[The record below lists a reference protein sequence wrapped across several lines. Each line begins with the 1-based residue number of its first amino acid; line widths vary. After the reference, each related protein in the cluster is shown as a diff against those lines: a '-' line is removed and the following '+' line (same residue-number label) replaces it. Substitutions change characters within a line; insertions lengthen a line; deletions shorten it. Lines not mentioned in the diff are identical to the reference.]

1 MEAFVIFVL
10 FAAVVV
16 LLVRQSL
23 LSGRVRAMEEAWR
36 RAQRSSPMAAIA
48 PPAQERVASYP
59 PPPSAAPAPVA
70 AKVVEVAPGVPY
82 RALYIPPPPV
92 VEAPRVVAEPVV
104 RESLEA
110 KLGQSW
116 LNRLGIITLVVG
128 IALLLGRELVLFGAL
143 GRVLTGVALA
153 ALLLGGG
160 LWLERR
166 ENYRVF
172 ARAGIGGGWALTFF
186 LAFAVQHVDALRL
199 IDSQLV
205 DLVLMFVV
213 AAAMVAHSLRY
224 RSQVVTTLA
233 FFLAFLTIGISEV
246 TVFSLVAGAVL
257 AAALAVIVA
266 RQRWFVLGLAGVVGV
281 YVNHYLW
288 LQRVFPGAGHVFPEF
303 TASAGLLLAYW
314 MVFRAVYVL
323 RAPEGDDEQAV
334 SALAA
339 VLNSAGLL
347 ALLHYQSQHPEWAFW
362 ALLVLGV
369 VEFVLAFVARP
380 KNRVGFVVLSSLAT
394 VYLLAAVP
402 FRFSGASWVL
412 FWLLQAEALVLVGLR
427 MEERVL
433 RRLGVL
439 AGLVTALALLQSWLV
454 RFGQGTLPAA
464 SGHMTVVMV
473 TAAVVFW
480 LNSEAAPLRWAA
492 IVEEDFDRVTL
503 GAMSCCAALFAA
515 MVIWSEVP
523 PAYIALAWAALGL
536 VLLELGLRAKRGWL
550 LRVEG
555 YAFFAMSFARLFFNN
570 FALSDVA
577 HHNSLRVLTVLP
589 LIAAYAWVYERTQR
603 LAASEYEFDRVAGV
617 VAVWLGLVAAA
628 MLTYLELPSEW
639 VFDGFALL
647 AALLLTVALLVKRP
661 LFVMQ
666 AYAVLVLATVRG
678 LVVNFADSAPTGPN
692 GVLLGFVHTR
702 VFTVSLASVL
712 LLAALP
718 AAFALRRHM
727 AASGA
732 HEVQP
737 LDLLRRPEQP
747 FFFVPLL
754 LITLLLAV
762 ELHGGGVTIG
772 WSALGLLVFLFA
784 LAVGER
790 SYRLSGLGLL
800 LLGVAKLL
808 AWDIWHASS
817 GERTFALIAMGVALL
832 LVSFLYSRFKE
843 TLLKLL

>member
-1 MEAFVIFVL
+1 MEAFLIFVL
-10 FAAVVV
+10 FVAVVV

-23 LSGRVRAMEEAWR
+23 LSGRVRAIEEAWR
-36 RAQRSSPMAAIA
+36 RSQSGARPEVAVQLAVAQPVAA
-48 PPAQERVASYP
+48 RSYP
-59 PPPSAAPAPVA
+59 PPPSAVPVA
-70 AKVVEVAPGVPY
+70 AKVAEAVPY
-82 RALYIPPPPV
+82 RAAYVAPV
-92 VEAPRVVAEPVV
+92 PVAEAPRVVAEPVV

-116 LNRLGIITLVVG
+116 LNRLGILTLVVG
-128 IALLLGRELVLFGAL
+128 IALLLGRELVRFGAL

-153 ALLLGGG
+153 AVLLGGG

-186 LAFAVQHVDALRL
+186 LAFAVQHVAALRL
-199 IDSQLV
+199 IESQLV
-205 DLVLMFVV
+205 DLVLMFAV

-266 RQRWFVLGLAGVVGV
+266 RERWFVLGLAGVVGV
-281 YVNHYLW
+281 YVNHFLW
-288 LQRVFPGAGHVFPEF
+288 LQRVFPGVGHVFPEF
-303 TASAGLLLAYW
+303 TASAALLIAYW
-314 MVFRAVYVL
+314 LVFRAVYVL

-334 SALAA
+334 SALGA

-347 ALLHYQSQHPEWAFW
+347 ALLHYQSQHREWAFW
-362 ALLVLGV
+362 ALLALGG
-369 VEFVLAFVARP
+369 VEFVLAFVPRP

-412 FWLLQAEALVLVGLR
+412 FWLLQAEALVLIGLR
-427 MEERVL
+427 LQERVL

-439 AGLVTALALLQSWLV
+439 AGLVTALALLQSWLA
-454 RFGQGTLPAA
+454 RFALGTLHAP
-464 SGHMTVVMV
+464 HLHLTVVLV
-473 TAAVVFW
+473 TAATVFW

-492 IVEEDFDRVTL
+492 MVEEEFDRVTL
-503 GAMSCCAALFAA
+503 GAMSCCAALLAA
-515 MVIWSEVP
+515 MLIWSEVP
-523 PAYIALAWAALGL
+523 AAYIAVAWAALGL
-536 VLLELGLRAKRGWL
+536 VLLEFGLRARRGSL
-550 LRVEG
+550 LRVQG

-577 HHNSLRVLTVLP
+577 HHNGLRVLTVLP
-589 LIAAYAWVYERTQR
+589 LIAAYVWVYERTQR
-603 LAASEYEFDRVAGV
+603 LVGEDHAVDRVAGI

-628 MLTYLELPSEW
+628 MLVYLELPGEW
-639 VFDGFALL
+639 VFDGFALM
-647 AALLLTVALLVKRP
+647 AALLLTVAVVVKRP
-661 LFVMQ
+661 MFVAQ
-666 AYAVLVLATVRG
+666 AYAMLVAATARG
-678 LVVNFADSAPTGPN
+678 LVVNFADAVAVGPQ
-692 GVLLGFVHTR
+692 GPLGFVHTR
-702 VFTVSLASVL
+702 LFTVSLASAV

-727 AASGA
+727 AAGEA
-732 HEVQP
+732 REVQP

-754 LITLLLAV
+754 LTTLLLAV
-762 ELHGGGVTIG
+762 ELHGGGITIG
-772 WSALGLLVFLFA
+772 WSALGVVVFLFA

>member
-1 MEAFVIFVL
+1 MEAFLIFVL
-10 FAAVVV
+10 FVAVVV

-23 LSGRVRAMEEAWR
+23 LSGRVRAIEEAWR
-36 RAQRSSPMAAIA
+36 RSQMVARPEVAVQPAVAQPAAA
-48 PPAQERVASYP
+48 RSYP
-59 PPPSAAPAPVA
+59 PPPSAVPVA
-70 AKVVEVAPGVPY
+70 AAKVAEAVPY
-82 RALYIPPPPV
+82 RAAYVAPPPV
-92 VEAPRVVAEPVV
+92 AEARRVVAEPVV

-128 IALLLGRELVLFGAL
+128 IALLLGRELVRFGAL

-153 ALLLGGG
+153 AVLLGGG

-186 LAFAVQHVDALRL
+186 LAFAVQHVAALRL
-199 IDSQLV
+199 IESQLV
-205 DLVLMFVV
+205 DLVLMFAV

-266 RQRWFVLGLAGVVGV
+266 RERWFVLGLAGVVGV

-288 LQRVFPGAGHVFPEF
+288 LQRVFPGAGQVFPEF
-303 TASAGLLLAYW
+303 TASAALLIAYW
-314 MVFRAVYVL
+314 LVFRAVYVL

-334 SALAA
+334 SALGA

-362 ALLVLGV
+362 ALLGLGV

-412 FWLLQAEALVLVGLR
+412 FWLLQAEALVLIGLR
-427 MEERVL
+427 LQERVL

-454 RFGQGTLPAA
+454 RFGLGTLHVPH
-464 SGHMTVVMV
+464 SHMTVVLL
-473 TAAVVFW
+473 TAALVFW

-492 IVEEDFDRVTL
+492 MVEEDFDRVTL
-503 GAMSCCAALFAA
+503 GAMSCCAALLAA
-515 MVIWSEVP
+515 MVVWSEVP
-523 PAYIALAWAALGL
+523 AAYIALAWAAVGL
-536 VLLELGLRAKRGWL
+536 VLLELGLRARRGSL
-550 LRVEG
+550 LRVQG

-577 HHNSLRVLTVLP
+577 HHNGLRVLTVLP
-589 LIAAYAWVYERTQR
+589 LIAAYVWVYERTQR
-603 LAASEYEFDRVAGV
+603 LASERELDRVAGI

-628 MLTYLELPSEW
+628 MLVYLELPGEW
-639 VFDGFALL
+639 VFDGFALM
-647 AALLLTVALLVKRP
+647 AALLLTVAVVVKRP
-661 LFVMQ
+661 MFVAQ
-666 AYAVLVLATVRG
+666 AYAMLVAATARG
-678 LVVNFADSAPTGPN
+678 LVVNFASSAPTGPD
-692 GVLLGFVHTR
+692 GVVLGFVHSR
-702 VFTVSLASVL
+702 LFTVCLASAV

-727 AASGA
+727 AAREA
-732 HEVQP
+732 HEMLP

-754 LITLLLAV
+754 LTTLLLAV
-762 ELHGGGVTIG
+762 ELHGGGITIG
-772 WSALGLLVFLFA
+772 WSALGVVVFLFA
-784 LAVGER
+784 LAVSER